1 MNALLFIIL
10 GYKGVPMLSHT
21 DVVEHIYK
29 ALDDKKAQDITI
41 MDVSKITTLADYFI
55 IATGTSSTHINAL
68 CHHVEK
74 ELAKEGFILAHK
86 EGYVN
91 GDWVLLDYHDFV
103 IHVFNSELRAYYSL
117 ERIWSD
123 AKFIELG

>member
-1 MNALLFIIL
+1 
-10 GYKGVPMLSHT
+10 MLSHT
-21 DVVEHIYK
+21 DIVQRIYK
-29 ALDDKKAQDITI
+29 CLDDKKAQDITVLN
-41 MDVSKITTLADYFI
+41 VSKITTLADYFI

-68 CHHVEK
+68 CNHIEK
-74 ELAKEGFILAHK
+74 ELAKEDLCPAHK
-86 EGYVN
+86 EGRAE
-91 GDWVLLDYHDFV
+91 GEWVLMDYQDIV